1 MNLLQKL
8 IGAGLR
14 PHVRRRARGVTL
26 EQAAINLE
34 KSRDDLKP
42 RIMRASDTPGN
53 REALNHWIGIERWS
67 QNRLRVAQGAP
78 FVEDRYR
85 GYRMAE
91 GSSLQDLQ
99 AQFFAVREDSIA
111 KAHELARTGVDPSL
125 TIKHNDLG
133 ELTVVEWLTY
143 MEDHPRR
150 EIIRLR
156 GH

>member
-1 MNLLQKL
+1 MSLLQKL

-14 PHVRRRARGVTL
+14 PHVKRRARGVTL
-26 EQAAINLE
+26 EQAAVNLE
-34 KSRDDLKP
+34 KSRDELRP
-42 RIMRASDTPGN
+42 RIMNATDTPGN

-91 GSSLQDLQ
+91 GSSLTDLQ
-99 AQFFAVREDSIA
+99 AQFFAVRDDSIGM
-111 KAHELARTGVDPSL
+111 AHELARTGVAPTL

-156 GH
+156 GR

>member
-1 MNLLQKL
+1 VK
-8 IGAGLR
+8 
-14 PHVRRRARGVTL
+14 RRARGVSL

-34 KSRDDLKP
+34 KSRDALKP
-42 RIMRASDTPGN
+42 RIMSASDTPGN

-78 FVEDRYR
+78 FVEDSYR

-91 GSSLQDLQ
+91 GTSLEDLQ
-99 AQFFAVREDSIA
+99 AQFFAVRGDSIA
-111 KAHELARTGVDPSL
+111 KAHELARAGVDPSL

-156 GH
+156 GR